1 MTKRRKQ
8 PDPVVLKNTR
18 ADARRLYPDA
28 PRSFQARWV
37 IAKLYLRGRKPIV
50 PVGAAVM
57 ADPNAPDFL
66 RVLPHSTAPL
76 VIHEPLSDRLRK
88 GMRYVKGFVK

>member
-50 PVGAAVM
+50 PVGTAVM
-57 ADPNAPDFL
+57 ADPNGPDFL
-66 RVLPHSTAPL
+66 RKLPLSTAPL
-76 VIHEPLSDRLRK
+76 VIEKSARDYVLGTIRYFK
-88 GMRYVKGFVK
+88 GM

>member
-1 MTKRRKQ
+1 MKTRRKQ

-50 PVGAAVM
+50 PVGTAVM

-66 RVLPHSTAPL
+66 RKLPPSTAPL
-76 VIHEPLSDRLRK
+76 VIHESFPDQLRK